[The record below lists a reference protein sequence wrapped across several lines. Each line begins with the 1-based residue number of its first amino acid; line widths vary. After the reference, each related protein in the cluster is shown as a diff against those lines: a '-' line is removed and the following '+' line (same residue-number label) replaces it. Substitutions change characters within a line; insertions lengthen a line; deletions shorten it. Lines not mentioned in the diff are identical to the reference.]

1 MPQMMPLS
9 WLLLYVFFFIMFM
22 LFNFMN
28 YFSHIPM
35 KSLMEK
41 KMINIK
47 IMNWKW

>member
-9 WLLLYVFFFIMFM
+9 WSLLFMFFSTMFL
-22 LFNFMN
+22 LFNLIN
-28 YFSHIPM
+28 YFSYIPI
-35 KSLMEK
+35 KTLTEK

>member
-9 WLLLYVFFFIMFM
+9 WLMLFIFFSMMFM

-28 YFSHIPM
+28 YFSYIPM
-35 KSLMEK
+35 KMLTEK

>member
-9 WLLLYVFFFIMFM
+9 WLMLFIFFLTMFM
-22 LFNFMN
+22 LFNFIN
-28 YFSHIPM
+28 YFSHIPI
-35 KSLMEK
+35 KLLTEK

>member
-9 WLLLYVFFFIMFM
+9 WLMLFMFFSIMFM
-22 LFNFMN
+22 MFNFMN
-28 YFSHIPM
+28 YFSYIPM
-35 KSLMEK
+35 KMLTEK